1 MNIHNG
7 QDLVELC
14 AASDVA
20 TFLTDLVKP
29 IANADDSVE
38 AAQHLATVTMS
49 MNILCQKLKKLN
61 SQFSFEFINDNEEW
75 SSEH

>member
-7 QDLVELC
+7 QDLLELC

-29 IANADDSVE
+29 PKDLED
-38 AAQHLATVTMS
+38 LTTVTMS
-49 MNILCQKLKKLN
+49 MNILCQKLKKIN
-61 SQFSFEFINDNEEW
+61 GQFSFDLINDNEEW